1 MKKRFFAFLMA
12 LALGLS
18 MTGCSNETSETE
30 KGKDEELSDTDVVF
44 EYEDA
49 SEYIT
54 IPEDYMG
61 IKVTGFQEITDAEVQ
76 QQIGYARHM
85 NLKTEEITEGTV
97 KEGDTVHVSSLGV
110 LKGEEVP
117 FDTDEYD
124 FTIGAGEMVAGYEEG
139 LIGAEVGDTVHMELT
154 FPDDFRGTEVQGKE
168 AVFEVTIE
176 YIHGEIYVPDWTDEL
191 VQEITNGEYKNTA
204 DYEAALRKKLQT
216 EKNQEIY
223 NTQLGDIVKYLVDN
237 SVVHKFPEGL
247 VEAQYKN
254 FIEDY
259 EREFEQDEK
268 YEKFEDY
275 ILIEEGYSSM
285 DDFYGYIQEC
295 AEDTA
300 TELLAYQ
307 AIAYKENIT
316 LTKAEYDNYLQSF
329 ASAQGYTTAS
339 KFEEDFMSVYK
350 EKDEKFLH
358 KRFLNQKVLEMLQE
372 NSKSTPLTAEDLS

>member
-1 MKKRFFAFLMA
+1 
-12 LALGLS
+12 
-18 MTGCSNETSETE
+18 
-30 KGKDEELSDTDVVF
+30 
-44 EYEDA
+44 
-49 SEYIT
+49 
-54 IPEDYMG
+54 
-61 IKVTGFQEITDAEVQ
+61 
-76 QQIGYARHM
+76 
-85 NLKTEEITEGTV
+85 
-97 KEGDTVHVSSLGV
+97 
-110 LKGEEVP
+110 
-117 FDTDEYD
+117 
-124 FTIGAGEMVAGYEEG
+124 MVAGYEEG

-176 YIHGEIYVPDWTDEL
+176 YIHGEIYVPDLTDEL

-295 AEDTA
+295 AEDTV

-307 AIAYKENIT
+307 AVAYKENLT
-316 LTKAEYDNYLQSF
+316 LTKVEYDNFLQSF
-329 ASAQGYTTAS
+329 ASSEGYTTAE

-350 EKDEKFLH
+350 EQDENFLY
-358 KRFLNQKVLEMLQE
+358 KKFLNQKTLEFLQT
-372 NSKSTPLTAEDLS
+372 NAKSTAISAEDLS